1 MVAPLAGLLAPIAG
15 AAARVAGQALTRRGA
30 MARATAEMLTE
41 EEKQLEKT
49 KEPTFESVEDIR
61 QDVEFL
67 TNPNLPDQQ
76 TIYNKISKDEL
87 NVFAEQRKEGAKFGF
102 KRFDKYATLDKTAQE
117 VENLNRQNAQDY
129 YDNKISFNY
138 SNYISLI

>member
-1 MVAPLAGLLAPIAG
+1 MKEELNIELVKSGYANG
-15 AAARVAGQALTRRGA
+15 AAEGRP
-30 MARATAEMLTE
+30 LTE

-87 NVFAEQRKEGAKFGF
+87 SFLANSLKIPVSF
-102 KRFDKYATLDKTAQE
+102 KTRSIVK
-117 VENLNRQNAQDY
+117 
-129 YDNKISFNY
+129 
-138 SNYISLI
+138 LIL